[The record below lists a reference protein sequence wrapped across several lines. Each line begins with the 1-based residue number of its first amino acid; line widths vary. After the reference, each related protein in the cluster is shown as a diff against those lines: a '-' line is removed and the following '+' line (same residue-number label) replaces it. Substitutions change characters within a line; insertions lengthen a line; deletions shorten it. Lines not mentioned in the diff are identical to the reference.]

1 MNTSLRRALPAVPL
15 ALLALAAAACG
26 SDPTPVPTPT
36 PLASAVETSPPTPT
50 PAVES
55 PAQTPTPAAPA
66 VESSTPDAP
75 AVDSPAPTAT
85 ATAAVDSAPFERS
98 TGEVDGVVF
107 VVSEGSKATFSVDE
121 VLASGTLPDYEAVM
135 QTIGLTGEVRLDG
148 GLSQVTIDL
157 QSMTSDQEFRDRYVR
172 SRMFPSDRSATI
184 TFDDLTPLP
193 DGFTAGDEVATDVV
207 GTLNIKG
214 YDAPLTFAVQARD
227 DGGAVFVLGRTTFT
241 WDDLQLPKPSA
252 RSVVSLGD
260 EVRVE
265 VLLALEPQPA
275 S

>member
-1 MNTSLRRALPAVPL
+1 MRLSLRRAFQVVPL

-26 SDPTPVPTPT
+26 GGDPTPTLAPGAPTHTPVPPSTPVVGTPTPTLVPTPT
-36 PLASAVETSPPTPT
+36 P
-50 PAVES
+50 
-55 PAQTPTPAAPA
+55 
-66 VESSTPDAP
+66 DAP
-75 AVDSPAPTAT
+75 VVDSSAPIAT
-85 ATAAVDSAPFERS
+85 ATAAVDSGPVERG
-98 TGEVDGVVF
+98 TGDVDGVVF

-121 VLASGTLPDYEAVM
+121 ELASGTLPGYAAVM
-135 QTIGLTGEVRLDG
+135 QTIGLAGEVRLDG
-148 GLSQVTIDL
+148 GPSQVTIDL
-157 QSMTSDQEFRDRYVR
+157 HSMTSDQEFRDRYVR
-172 SRMFPSDRSATI
+172 TRMFPNDPSATI
-184 TFDDLTPLP
+184 TFGDLTPLP

-227 DGGAVFVLGRTTFT
+227 DGDALFVLGRTTFT
-241 WDDLQLPKPSA
+241 WDDLQLPKPSV

-265 VLLALEPQPA
+265 VLLSLESQPA